1 MLLNDSRKDMWSGGQ
16 GAQPYTPTIQVRISL
31 THIKRYHVYLC
42 NVPIAFCCIIE
53 SFTHVV
59 YGCGCRHPLTF
70 KISFWKAEMRERSRT
85 LFLDRILRLFDR
97 GREFK
102 ISWKNV
108 GENSVKRKK
117 EKKDLTNFCHVRY
130 LTLCIQFWMKSQ
142 CPKKRAKWGTR

>member
-85 LFLDRILRLFDR
+85 LFLDRIQ
-97 GREFK
+97 K
-102 ISWKNV
+102 I
-108 GENSVKRKK
+108 ENSTRLKYYVC
-117 EKKDLTNFCHVRY
+117 LTVAESSKY
-130 LTLCIQFWMKSQ
+130 LERTFGKI
-142 CPKKRAKWGTR
+142 R